1 MPIRPFEGIF
11 PTIDPT
17 AFVHPDAVVIG
28 DVVIGAES
36 SIWPGAIVRGDVN
49 PIRIGARSNIQD
61 GSVLHVNRATARYPN
76 GVPLII
82 GDDVI
87 VGHNVNLHAC
97 TLEHGCMI
105 GIGAIVLDGAVIESG
120 SMVGAGS
127 LVAPHKR
134 VAAGQLWMGSPAKAL
149 RDLTPEERESM
160 RLTVESYRTLAR
172 RHAESL
178 GS

>member
-1 MPIRPFEGIF
+1 MPIRPFEGIL
-11 PTIDPT
+11 PTIHPT

-49 PIRIGARSNIQD
+49 PIRIGARCNIQD
-61 GSVLHVNRATARYPN
+61 GSVLHVNRATTRYPS

-87 VGHNVNLHAC
+87 VGHHVNLHAC

-105 GIGAIVLDGAVIESG
+105 GIGAIVLDGAVVEAG
-120 SMVGAGS
+120 AMVGAGS

-134 VAAGQLWMGSPAKAL
+134 VGGGQLWIGSPAKSL
-149 RDLTPEERESM
+149 RELTPEERESM
-160 RLTVESYRTLAR
+160 RLTVESYRHLAR

-178 GS
+178 R